1 MFILVMYSD
10 YDHQRIAYSGIFK
23 TKRDILNTVPI
34 LSYAD
39 LTKKQKKYKTVKSL
53 FRCVEIPKEKKIFFN
68 TYHLTKVEP

>member
-10 YDHQRIAYSGIFK
+10 YEHTRISYSGIFK

-39 LTKKQKKYKTVKSL
+39 LTNRHKKYKTVKSL
-53 FRCVEIPKEKKIFFN
+53 FKCVQVPREKKHFFN
-68 TYHLTKVEP
+68 SYHLSRPEY